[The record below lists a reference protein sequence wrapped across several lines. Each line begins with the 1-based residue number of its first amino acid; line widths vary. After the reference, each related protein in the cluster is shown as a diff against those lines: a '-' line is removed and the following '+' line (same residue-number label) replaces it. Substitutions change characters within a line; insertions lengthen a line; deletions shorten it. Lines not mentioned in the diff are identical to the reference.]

1 MKCFVLWYILI
12 LVGFVLFCFYL
23 VLIFDDVGVVV
34 VAGLFNL
41 F

>member
-1 MKCFVLWYILI
+1 MECFVLWYILI
-12 LVGFVLFCFYL
+12 LVGFVLFCFYS
-23 VLIFDDVGVVV
+23 VLIFDDVVV